1 MLKPRPVVFFSFRS
15 PFSWMA
21 LECLRRAQPDA
32 HEQMEFVPF
41 WEPDA
46 RTAEGLSARGALLH
60 YETMSKAKH
69 LYILQDTKRLA
80 QRLGL
85 TMVWPVDVQP
95 WWEPSHLA
103 WLAARRQGRA
113 REFYDAIIAARWQ
126 RGEDISRPAVISAAA
141 SAIGLDGAALAGAV
155 DAPDIHA
162 EGVACLVRAY
172 EDDVFGVPYFRLG
185 RERFWGLDRL
195 ALFLESLRQR
205 AEAGSVSSRAAS
217 DERDPLA
224 GILPA
229 VRERVGAYDTDSAGG
244 CG

>member
-1 MLKPRPVVFFSFRS
+1 MKHRPRVFFSFRS

-21 LECLRRAQPDA
+21 IACLVRAHPDA

-46 RTAEGLSARGALLH
+46 HTAEAMAARGATLH
-60 YETMSKAKH
+60 YEAMSKAKH

-85 TMVWPVDVQP
+85 TMAWPVDVRP
-95 WWEPSHLA
+95 WWEPAHLA

-113 REFYDAIIAARWQ
+113 RAFYDALIAARWQ
-126 RGEDISRPAVISAAA
+126 RGEDISDPRVVGAAGA
-141 SAIGLDGAALAGAV
+141 SVGLDGAALATV
-155 DAPDIHA
+155 TDDPEIRA
-162 EGVACLVRAY
+162 EGVECLVRAY

-195 ALFLESLRQR
+195 ALFLESLRRHGPQ
-205 AEAGSVSSRAAS
+205 ASQPEWSDSS
-217 DERDPLA
+217 DYDPLA